1 MISAK
6 YAIILFLHLRRR
18 YLIISAY
25 RINTLVAQQ
34 GDDENGSSDDNSTV
48 TNTAGS
54 EVRKEQ
60 KEAETEA
67 EELRKELQAA
77 RKEAEANLSKL
88 KYLMADFDNY
98 RKQMER
104 QAAAKVE
111 SAKAELLLKF
121 LNIRDDYERALQTAA
136 KEAGASPVV
145 VAGLEGILR
154 NIDSLLSSE
163 GVRPIEAV
171 GTPFDPSVH
180 DAIAFAPRSDVP
192 ENSVTAEIRRGYMLN
207 DKVLR
212 PSMVEI
218 ARKIIKNSDTVNS

>member
-1 MISAK
+1 M
-6 YAIILFLHLRRR
+6 
-18 YLIISAY
+18 
-25 RINTLVAQQ
+25 AQQ
-34 GDDENGSSDDNSTV
+34 GDDENGSSDGNSAAV
-48 TNTAGS
+48 TDTTAGS
-54 EVRKEQ
+54 EVRKGQ
-60 KEAETEA
+60 KGAGSEA

-104 QAAAKVE
+104 QAAAKIE

>member
-1 MISAK
+1 M
-6 YAIILFLHLRRR
+6 
-18 YLIISAY
+18 
-25 RINTLVAQQ
+25 AQQ
-34 GDDENGSSDDNSTV
+34 GDDNDSPAITTTGTEAREEDG
-48 TNTAGS
+48 
-54 EVRKEQ
+54 EQ
-60 KEAETEA
+60 KAEV

-77 RKEAEANLSKL
+77 RKEAEANLNKL

-104 QAAAKVE
+104 QAAAKIE

-121 LNIRDDYERALQTAA
+121 LNIRDDYQRALETAA
-136 KEAGASPVV
+136 KEAGANPVV

-171 GTPFDPSVH
+171 GAPFDPSVH